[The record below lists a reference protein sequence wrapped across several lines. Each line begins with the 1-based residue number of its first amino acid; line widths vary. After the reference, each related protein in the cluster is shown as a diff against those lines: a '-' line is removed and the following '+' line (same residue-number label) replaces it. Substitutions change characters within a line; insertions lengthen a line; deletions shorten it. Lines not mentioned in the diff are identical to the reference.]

1 MSISRPTRVD
11 MVPAEPVD
19 FVDIEVRP
27 EETADWL
34 GMLERPE
41 FLDLLPKLRAVTLR
55 RKDNGRPAAIMGVG
69 LIGTAVPGFSL
80 PWVWAAL
87 DHATVR
93 EWGARLYALE
103 IRANRPVIKKWLDDN
118 APGFY
123 TSPQVMWGRGSKT
136 FTKVLSFVGFRDRGH
151 GLWQW
156 ACE

>member
-1 MSISRPTRVD
+1 

-34 GMLERPE
+34 GMLERPD
-41 FLDLLPKLRAVTLR
+41 FLDLLPKLRAVAFR
-55 RKDNGRPAAIMGVG
+55 RKDNGRPAAIMGIG
-69 LIGTAVPGFSL
+69 LIGTAVPGLGL
-80 PWVWAAL
+80 PWVWAAI
-87 DHATVR
+87 DRATVR
-93 EWGARLYALE
+93 EWGARRCALE

-123 TSPQVMWGRGSKT
+123 TSPQVMPGRGSE
-136 FTKVLSFVGFRDRGH
+136 FTRVLSFVGFRDRGH